1 MPTKLLFILGTR
13 PEAIKLAPLI
23 LKSKEDDCFDVKVC
37 ITGQHKQ
44 MLEQVI
50 NFFNIKIDHDFELMK
65 PNQSLFNISADI
77 LKAIEPL
84 IENEKPDFIIVQ
96 GDTTTAFIGAIAGF
110 YKKIRVIH
118 LEAGLRSHDK
128 YSPFPEEMNRIL
140 ISQIANYHFA
150 PTKKASDNLFD
161 EGIKDNVY
169 IVGNTAIDALLL
181 GLDLIREKGDK
192 IYKEFFNFLDF
203 SKKII
208 LVTGHRRESF
218 GKGIENICEA
228 LKEIAIQRKD
238 IQIVYPVHLNPNVS
252 GPVYDALKNV
262 AGVFLMEP
270 LEYQY
275 LIWLMNK
282 SFLVLT
288 DSGGIQEEAPFL
300 GKPVIVM
307 RDSTERIE
315 AVEAGVSVLSGAH
328 KDIIVE
334 ETVDLLDNKL
344 RYRKM
349 GRQVNIYGDGKSSEK
364 IISILKEKHNCILE
378 KSFLKPQHVSLIQRF

>member
-1 MPTKLLFILGTR
+1 MTKLLFILGTR
-13 PEAIKLAPLI
+13 PEAIKLSPLI
-23 LKSKEDDCFDVKVC
+23 LKSKENDCFDVKVC

-50 NFFNIKIDHDFELMK
+50 NFFNIKIDYDLELME
-65 PNQSLFNISADI
+65 PNQSLFSISANI
-77 LKAIEPL
+77 IKTIEPL
-84 IENEKPDFIIVQ
+84 IENENPDFIIVQ
-96 GDTTTAFIGAIAGF
+96 GDTTTAFIGALTGF
-110 YKKIRVIH
+110 YKKISVVHI
-118 LEAGLRSHDK
+118 EAGLRSYDK

-140 ISQIANYHFA
+140 ISRIADYHFA
-150 PTKKASDNLFD
+150 PTNKSSDNLLE
-161 EGIKDNVY
+161 EGIKENVY

-181 GLDLIREKGDK
+181 GLDLIKVNGDK
-192 IYKEFFNFLDF
+192 KYKEFFNFLDF

-218 GKGIENICEA
+218 GKGFKNICEA
-228 LKEIAIQRKD
+228 LKEISIRCKD

-252 GPVYDALKNV
+252 GPVYAALKNV
-262 AGVFLMEP
+262 AGIFLIEP

-307 RDSTERIE
+307 RDLTERIE
-315 AVEAGVSVLSGAH
+315 AIEAGVSVLVGTR
-328 KDIIVE
+328 KDKIVA
-334 ETVDLLDNKL
+334 ETLDLLENKL
-344 RYRKM
+344 RYEKM
-349 GRQVNIYGDGKSSEK
+349 SRPVNLYGDGKSSQK
-364 IISILKEKHNCILE
+364 IISILKEKSDRVLGKIL
-378 KSFLKPQHVSLIQRF
+378 